1 MLTISFSLAN
11 SQCWS
16 CSDELPPP
24 AELRGRAA
32 HHHPLPGCLYLEV
45 SWGSACWTG
54 VCEIQGLEW
63 GGVWGGRRVGARS
76 LGGFLLGKTEIQLSC
91 LLHVIS
97 LLNLKH
103 SKHTKNCGY
112 KKVAL
117 ILIFSIFQIKDGRW
131 HQTHFVF
138 HSLDPTLLPVVD
150 IYNLPKAS
158 PGSHYHL
165 EVSPVCFLWDC
176 VFRAKTDGTRYIRIG
191 GEWRNLPTNQTM
203 SKPWPNT
210 VQARRCHQPPNRS
223 CFALPNSLDCKHR
236 GRKHRDLGL
245 EPGAKKGWERTGQ
258 FSHYN
263 LLQALRKGSSHIR
276 LLGENKGAMPQNL
289 SRTFLSEGRQRPS

>member
-63 GGVWGGRRVGARS
+63 GGVWGGRRAGARS

-97 LLNLKH
+97 LLNFKH

-112 KKVAL
+112 KRVAL

-158 PGSHYHL
+158 PSSHYHL

-176 VFRAKTDGTRYIRIG
+176 VFRAKTAGTRYIRIG
-191 GEWRNLPTNQTM
+191 GEWRNLQTNQTM
-203 SKPWPNT
+203 AKHCPSKKMPPTPKQILLRSAKLPGLQTQREQAQGPW
-210 VQARRCHQPPNRS
+210 A
-223 CFALPNSLDCKHR
+223 
-236 GRKHRDLGL
+236 
-245 EPGAKKGWERTGQ
+245 GAGDKEG
-258 FSHYN
+258 
-263 LLQALRKGSSHIR
+263 LRKSRAVLALQPSSGSSKRIFSYTLTWR
-276 LLGENKGAMPQNL
+276 K
-289 SRTFLSEGRQRPS
+289 

>member
-76 LGGFLLGKTEIQLSC
+76 IGGFLLGKTEIQLSC

-176 VFRAKTDGTRYIRIG
+176 LQSKDGWNKIHSHR
-191 GEWRNLPTNQTM
+191 WRMAQSPNQPNHVQTM
-203 SKPWPNT
+203 AKHCPSKKM
-210 VQARRCHQPPNRS
+210 PPTPKQILLRS
-223 CFALPNSLDCKHR
+223 AKLP
-236 GRKHRDLGL
+236 GL
-245 EPGAKKGWERTGQ
+245 QTQREEAQGPRAGAGGKEG
-258 FSHYN
+258 
-263 LLQALRKGSSHIR
+263 LRKNRAVLALQPSSGSSKRIFSYTLTWR
-276 LLGENKGAMPQNL
+276 K
-289 SRTFLSEGRQRPS
+289 